1 MVPVQEAM
9 PGLVAEVTSDGG
21 PAALLD
27 GARREAMARAGHL
40 LATRPRSE
48 SELRSRLS
56 DAGFEPSIV
65 AAAVDRLRSLGLVDD
80 ADFALQWVQE
90 RSARKKLSS
99 RALLHELLGKG
110 IDREVAEAALA
121 GAGLDEVAQAT
132 DLASRYVRRVASKP
146 LREQATR
153 IQQMLARRGY
163 AHEVC
168 EAAVKAVLPPEGW
181 D

>member
-9 PGLVAEVTSDGG
+9 PGLVAGATPDGG

-27 GARREAMARAGHL
+27 GARREAMARAGRL

-48 SELRSRLS
+48 AEMTSRLT
-56 DAGFEPSIV
+56 DAGFEPSVV
-65 AAAVDRLRSLGLVDD
+65 AAAVDRLRNLGLVDD
-80 ADFALQWVQE
+80 AEFALQWVRE
-90 RSARKKLSS
+90 RAGRKKLST
-99 RALLHELLGKG
+99 RALLQELRGKG

-121 GAGLDEVAQAT
+121 EAGLDEVAQAT
-132 DLASRYVRRVASKP
+132 ELASRYVRRVASKP

-153 IQQMLARRGY
+153 IQQMLSRRGY
-163 AHEVC
+163 SYEVT
-168 EAAVKAVLPPEGW
+168 EAAIKATLPPEGW